1 MLPGFWHVFRV
12 AVFAVRLPA
21 SEHFL
26 RKDRGR
32 GAAGASRRSARVSV
46 PHAVRAAPRARGARH
61 GMGGGRASVSEAA
74 RNGLGG
80 VVPALSFIVFAAI
93 DRHRIYTASNVLV
106 GGDYMAMHRF
116 FVPVLPFMY
125 LLFGLLVSALYAR
138 IARPANAFGF
148 WVSSPSSR
156 SQRSSRPR
164 LSNGRFLR
172 RLRSSMATTAA
183 CRSSGGMSRG

>member
-1 MLPGFWHVFRV
+1 MPQVLRGGLLAYLFLMQFALPLAP
-12 AVFAVRLPA
+12 AVLVTAW
-21 SEHFL
+21 E
-26 RKDRGR
+26 
-32 GAAGASRRSARVSV
+32 AGAPRLAKLREMASAEWFRRS
-46 PHAVRAAPRARGARH
+46 
-61 GMGGGRASVSEAA
+61 
-74 RNGLGG
+74 
-80 VVPALSFIVFAAI
+80 SFVVFAAMI
-93 DRHRIYTASNVLV
+93 VIASTASNVLV

-148 WVSSPSSR
+148 WSLLAFVAIATFFPSTPLER
-156 SQRSSRPR
+156 S
-164 LSNGRFLR
+164 FFA